1 MTTFMEMG
9 QEFLAQKRI
18 AVAGVSRTPQN
29 TANAIYRKLRD
40 EGYEVFPVNPHADE
54 VEGDRCYASVTAV
67 PGRLDGALLVTSPES
82 TEQLVRDCAAAGIS
96 RVWMHENAF
105 FKTGSSVS
113 DEAVAFCRENGIAVI
128 AGGCPMMFFD
138 FGHKCMRWML
148 GMMGK
153 LPEE

>member
-1 MTTFMEMG
+1 MTTFTEMG
-9 QEFLAQKRI
+9 QEFLTQKRI

-54 VEGDRCYASVTAV
+54 VEGDRCYASVRAI
-67 PGRLDGALLVTSPES
+67 PGRLDGALLVTRPES
-82 TEQLVRDCAAAGIS
+82 TDQLVRDCAAAGVP

-105 FKTGSSVS
+105 FKSGTSVS
-113 DEAVAFCRENGIAVI
+113 EDAAAFCRENGISVI

-138 FGHKCMRWML
+138 VGHKCMRWMFRV
-148 GMMGK
+148 MGK
-153 LPEE
+153 LPNE